1 RRERTAEQRRRGL
14 RAGVSGNERDGDAV
28 ARGDPDPVEARDP
41 HSEQLAE
48 AAVAE
53 TNEGSES
60 RHVAPSLLGTP
71 ERPMLARGSPRFS
84 VEAPSEAA
92 SAPRNELESAVSERA
107 GRVPPRRPPWD
118 PPAPRGPR
126 RGHGRRGARPGRAR
140 GSAGPR
146 PRLRAVGRARARR
159 RRARR

>member
-1 RRERTAEQRRRGL
+1 ARELEPPRVVAAQRGQHLDALTPIAKREVARERQTREPCDDPGRRRERTAEQRRRGL

-92 SAPRNELESAVSERA
+92 SAPRNELES
-107 GRVPPRRPPWD
+107 
-118 PPAPRGPR
+118 
-126 RGHGRRGARPGRAR
+126 
-140 GSAGPR
+140 
-146 PRLRAVGRARARR
+146 
-159 RRARR
+159 